1 MSGKKALN
9 SHHPGVQS
17 SKNFISYIASIHTE
31 NMLNLHPASKVS
43 SFTQFF
49 KDLSNNTLDIY
60 NPESGNA
67 YQAYPHNIEQSIL
80 NEAYQSVMQN
90 GLPTNSC
97 PDFLGINQDTGK
109 IDPYEMK
116 CRRIY
121 NSNGSGEKIPS
132 ISLNIEQ
139 FLKYKIDLADRW
151 DSDFMIICYLYT
163 IDKDIRK
170 IKEPR
175 TIARDISPKHIVL
188 IPADYIIDH
197 NDNFKNTLKRIGITI
212 GDIKDKNPEI
222 LNIIKQELKKTNYNA
237 AYFTLGSKE
246 ISDIINN
253 NTDNKVHRRELI
265 TQKEV
270 LRWHDNEKKA
280 RWMKL
285 ESEKIMVSCVKN
297 GTNLDAFFKRITE
310 NMKSIEE
317 NGSIHN
323 GIPDFLKQFP
333 KKIAPVNPIKISQ
346 FC

>member
-1 MSGKKALN
+1 MPVKKALN
-9 SHHPGVQS
+9 NHHSKTQS
-17 SKNFISYIASIHTE
+17 NKNFISYIASIHTE
-31 NMLNLHPASKVS
+31 NMLKLHPASKVS

-170 IKEPR
+170 IKDPR
-175 TIARDISPKHIVL
+175 IIAKNIYPKHIVL
-188 IPADYIIDH
+188 IPAEYIIDH
-197 NDNFKNTLKRIGITI
+197 SANFENALKRIGITI
-212 GDIKDKNPEI
+212 DDIENKNPDI
-222 LNIIKQELKKTNYNA
+222 LNIVKQELKKTENNA
-237 AYFTLGSKE
+237 AYFTLGAKE
-246 ISDIINN
+246 ISDIIK
-253 NTDNKVHRRELI
+253 DEAKNKVHQKELI

-270 LRWHDNEKKA
+270 LRWQDNENKE

-285 ESEKIMVSCVKN
+285 ESEKIMVSCIKN